1 MVAVSFQKKRER
13 SKNEV
18 RRKYILSTVKEIG
31 LGKMNK
37 LLKQI
42 RTKGRFKKIT
52 CVTVGGWGVRG
63 WLHHQTSTVP
73 V

>member
-1 MVAVSFQKKRER
+1 MVYNLYLYLGAKLMVAVSFQKKRER

-37 LLKQI
+37 LLKQT
-42 RTKGRFKKIT
+42 RTMVRFKKIH
-52 CVTVGGWGVRG
+52 VS
-63 WLHHQTSTVP
+63 L
-73 V
+73 

>member
-1 MVAVSFQKKRER
+1 MFYNLYLYLGAKLMVAVSFQKKRER

-42 RTKGRFKKIT
+42 RT
-52 CVTVGGWGVRG
+52 
-63 WLHHQTSTVP
+63 
-73 V
+73 